1 MNSAPQSIPGFRSLY
16 WADFAIRRAVNAMV
30 AGVILAAG
38 IWWVAQP
45 VPNALPAAEP
55 SPEVVYGPW
64 VCAGGLVFS
73 ALAGIVLIRRY
84 LLVKEILSHGTV
96 VKGAVEDIDYYV
108 TTRRNSNSSQ
118 TTTTRSYH
126 VTLRY
131 DVRGFDQKIRIK
143 LLHSPSTYGIK
154 KDGEV
159 DLLVLDS
166 APHKPLIRAV
176 YLGRTGL

>member
-1 MNSAPQSIPGFRSLY
+1 MNSVPQSIPGFRSLY
-16 WADFAIRRAVNAMV
+16 WADFTIRRAINAMIM
-30 AGVILAAG
+30 GVVLAAG
-38 IWWVAQP
+38 IWWMIQP
-45 VPNALPAAEP
+45 VPNALPVAEP
-55 SPEVVYGPW
+55 PPEVVYGPW

-84 LLVKEILSHGTV
+84 LLVKEILNHGTA
-96 VKGAVEDIDYYV
+96 VKGTVEDIDIYV
-108 TTRRNSNSSQ
+108 TTRRDSNSSQ
-118 TTTTRSYH
+118 TSTTRSYY

-131 DVRGFDQKIRIK
+131 DVRGFDQKISIK
-143 LLHSPSTYGIK
+143 LLHSPSTYGIR

-176 YLGRTGL
+176 YLGRTGN